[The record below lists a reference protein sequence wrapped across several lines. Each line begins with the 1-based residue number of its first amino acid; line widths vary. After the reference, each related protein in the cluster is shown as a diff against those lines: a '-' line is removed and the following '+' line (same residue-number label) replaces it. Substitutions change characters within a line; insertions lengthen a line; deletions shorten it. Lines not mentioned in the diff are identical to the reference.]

1 MTREAKIAR
10 TGTIGNVAV
19 ARAAC
24 GFRLRAGGPGVP
36 AKWRGWYSVRR
47 LPFPRQGGYHTAPM
61 GLRLRV
67 LLLVILPMALVVG
80 VYGVVRVRLET
91 RDAIDSERRQAAI
104 AANAVRIAVEHTLRT
119 REFAD
124 AQHLVSELVVDHPE
138 INGIIVVDRSLR
150 PLALEPRAAL
160 SPDRARD
167 LGNVIANGRAVE
179 RTDAPTAIRYVL
191 PLRGRDE
198 RVEGAME
205 ITFFTHQHEKSLA
218 RVAQDVGLRLGVLVI
233 ALGVLTSL
241 ALRRQ
246 IIQPLRRLAASIR
259 ALGEG
264 RPGPPLPAERR
275 DELGDVAGAFNRM
288 VEQLQSARAALAA
301 ETEHAL
307 SLERQ
312 LRRAEI
318 LAVAGKLTSALAHE
332 VGTPLNI
339 ISGRAELALRTVG
352 PDHPAHDE
360 LVTIVAQSERISGI
374 IRSLLDSVRMQRP
387 EVREVAVA
395 PLVTQLNRL
404 MSYDATC
411 RGVKFEARVP
421 DDLPSVAADPG
432 QLQQVLL
439 SLLVNAFDATPAG
452 GHVGIEGAA
461 RDDHDRSGIAI
472 AVSDTGPGI
481 PAESRDRI
489 FDPFFTTKPPG
500 RGTGLGLAI
509 SRDIV
514 REHGGTL
521 TVQSGEGRGATFTVW
536 LPVYREG

>member
-1 MTREAKIAR
+1 
-10 TGTIGNVAV
+10 
-19 ARAAC
+19 
-24 GFRLRAGGPGVP
+24 
-36 AKWRGWYSVRR
+36 
-47 LPFPRQGGYHTAPM
+47 M
-61 GLRLRV
+61 GLRLRL

-80 VYGVVRVRLET
+80 VYGVGRVRQET
-91 RDAIDSERRQAAI
+91 RDAIEAERRQMAI
-104 AANAVRIAVEHTLRT
+104 AASAVRIAVEHTLRT
-119 REFAD
+119 REVPD
-124 AQHLVSELVVDHPE
+124 AQHLVSELVIDHAE
-138 INGIIVVDRSLR
+138 IDGIVVVDRSLR
-150 PLALEPRAAL
+150 PLAVEPRGAL
-160 SPDRARD
+160 PSSRERD
-167 LGNVIANGRAVE
+167 LTMAMATGQTLERAE
-179 RTDAPTAIRYVL
+179 PAGAIRYVL
-191 PLRGRDE
+191 PLRGRGD
-198 RVEGAME
+198 RIEGAME
-205 ITFFTHQHEKSLA
+205 ITFLTRQHETSLG
-218 RVAQDVGLRLGVLVI
+218 RVAQDVGLRLGGLVV

-264 RPGPPLPAERR
+264 RPGPPLPVERR
-275 DELGDVAGAFNRM
+275 DELGHVAGAFNRM

-307 SLERQ
+307 GLERQ
-312 LRRAEI
+312 LRKAEI

-339 ISGRAELALRTVG
+339 ISGRAELALRAVG

-360 LVTIVAQSERISGI
+360 LVTILAQSERISGI
-374 IRSLLDSVRMQRP
+374 IRSLLDSVRTQKP
-387 EVREVAVA
+387 DVREVAVA
-395 PLVTQLNRL
+395 PLVIQLNRL
-404 MSYDATC
+404 MSHDATC
-411 RGVKFEARVP
+411 RGVMLEARVP

-439 SLLVNAFDATPAG
+439 NLLVNAFDATPAG
-452 GHVGIEGAA
+452 GRVAIEGVA
-461 RDDHDRSGIAI
+461 RDDNDRSGIAI

-481 PAESRDRI
+481 PAEYRGRI

-500 RGTGLGLAI
+500 RGTGLGLAV

-536 LPVYREG
+536 LPAHQDRQ